1 MNGKLRLSLRSV
13 SLLLLLTINVFALGV
28 TGSVQASQ
36 LATERQQ
43 TSQEKPLPEL
53 QLAQATATEQP
64 EPTKQTPARQDNTIS
79 DAGLNQAEKVQVGQ
93 HTASNNLDAMSMIL
107 SLLMVLALIVGA
119 ALLLKRF
126 QLIRPQSGQL
136 KLVTSLHLSAKEK
149 LVVVQVG
156 EQQLLLGI
164 SGQQINLL
172 HQLEQAL
179 PDDKMATGELG
190 QNLSQLVGKYLG
202 KGDSR

>member
-79 DAGLNQAEKVQVGQ
+79 DAGPNQAEKVQVGQ

-126 QLIRPQSGQL
+126 QLVRPQSGQL

-179 PDDKMATGELG
+179 PDDKIATGELG